1 MTEVDKVVVEYFKS
15 ENMAYINIANGN
27 TKLLI

>member
-27 TKLLI
+27 MKLLI